1 MGKAKQG
8 SSRKGCT
15 SRGLIAWAA
24 VATLSLQAAVAN
36 ADPAQKVFVP
46 TVVQGELEF
55 ELLGGRQW
63 WHNNEDDRLSQFAGA
78 VAYGFTSWWKSE
90 VEIGT
95 TRLPNES
102 FKLDEIEWENVF
114 ALTEPGQYWLD
125 LGLFA
130 EFARDYAEGRNT
142 IKLGPMFQKD
152 FDALQANVN
161 LFLERQLGAGAEP
174 GAELSY
180 QWQLK
185 WRGNPRFEPGLQGF
199 GTLGRTND
207 FGRQVEAK
215 IGPAFFGQILT
226 GARSK
231 LKYDAAVLFGLNK
244 NTPDTT
250 LRFQIEY
257 EIN

>member
-1 MGKAKQG
+1 MGKT
-8 SSRKGCT
+8 RKGST
-15 SRGLIAWAA
+15 PRGLIAWAV
-24 VATLSLQAAVAN
+24 VAAALSQQSALAH

-46 TVVQGELEF
+46 TVVQGEVEL
-55 ELLGGRQW
+55 ELLGGYQW
-63 WHNNEDDRLSQFAGA
+63 WRNNEEDRLRQFVGELG
-78 VAYGFTSWWKSE
+78 YGLTSWWKSE
-90 VEIGT
+90 IGIGT

-102 FKLDEIEWENVF
+102 YKLDELEWENIF

-130 EFARDYAEGRNT
+130 EFAHDYAVGRNAV
-142 IKLGPMFQKD
+142 KLGPMFQKE
-152 FDALQANVN
+152 FGSLQTNLNV
-161 LFLERQLGAGAEP
+161 LFERELGAGAEP
-174 GAELSY
+174 GAGVAY

-185 WRGNPRFEPGLQGF
+185 WRGDPRFEPGVQGF
-199 GTLGRTND
+199 GTLGRTNH
-207 FGRQVEAK
+207 FGHETEAS

-257 EIN
+257 EMY